1 MTDPGARDQ
10 VARLEAE
17 IERLQRVN
25 EVLMNRVERSTD
37 AAGSSY
43 SLFETN
49 LLLQSKVARQVSKLT
64 DVNRALQEEIASHQR
79 TEEEL
84 RWERNFVDAVLEA
97 ASALILV
104 LDAQGRIVRFNRTCE
119 RVSGY
124 TADDIRTTSLSRLIP
139 ASEVGKVEE
148 TFQALLARRGGE
160 RAENHWVSRAGEL
173 RLISWSNST
182 IVGDDGE
189 VEYVVSLGIDIT
201 EARAAQ
207 RQLELYQRIFLA
219 SRDAILITDP
229 NGFVTQA
236 NPAYVE
242 LRGVSEDQIRGTH
255 ARDVTTQGD
264 GLSAALMRDGA
275 YKGESG
281 IRTVNDE
288 ERTVDLS
295 VFPIEDDEHNRIH
308 WVGMARDITD
318 LKRALDALEKKNREL
333 RDAQASLVQTEKM
346 AALGKL
352 VAGIAHEINTPVGS
366 IASMHD
372 SLVRAIAKLEQ
383 CVHRNP
389 PTDDADRAKV
399 ERMLSVIADANRVI
413 HTGTDRVTA
422 IVRRLRSFARLDE
435 AELKRADIHEGIDDT
450 LSLLHHELR
459 HEVNVV
465 RRYGALPSVPHFVG
479 RLNQVFLNLLV
490 NARQAI
496 SGPGTITIST
506 ELADGM
512 VSVSIHD
519 TGCGIPEEHLD
530 QIFDPGFTT
539 KGVGVGTGLGLSI
552 CYQIVEAHRGTL
564 SVASEV
570 GRGTTFT
577 LRFPANLDELLG
589 VS

>member
-1 MTDPGARDQ
+1 MADPDSLAKITQ
-10 VARLEAE
+10 LEAEVARL
-17 IERLQRVN
+17 RRVN
-25 EVLMNRVERSTD
+25 EVLMNRVERSSD

-49 LLLQSKVARQVSKLT
+49 LLLQSKVARHVSKLT
-64 DVNRALQEEIASHQR
+64 DVNRALQQEIASHRR

-84 RWERNFVDAVLEA
+84 RWERNFVDAVLQA

-124 TADDIRTTSLSRLIP
+124 TVDEIRCASLSKLIP
-139 ASEVGKVEE
+139 NSEQAKVDDV
-148 TFQALLARRGGE
+148 FQALLARRGGE
-160 RAENHWVSRAGEL
+160 RAENHWVSRSGKQ

-182 IVGDDGE
+182 IVGADGK
-189 VEYVVSLGIDIT
+189 VEYIVSLGVDVT

-207 RQLELYQRIFLA
+207 RQLELYQRIYLA

-229 NGFVTQA
+229 GGFVMQA

-242 LRGVSEDQIRGTH
+242 LRGISEAEIRGTH
-255 ARDVTTQGD
+255 ARDVTTHGEEVAQ
-264 GLSAALMRDGA
+264 ALVRDGG
-275 YKGESG
+275 YKGESRIETANG
-281 IRTVNDE
+281 E

-295 VFPIEDDEHNRIH
+295 VFPIEDDEHTTMH

-318 LKRALDALEKKNREL
+318 LKRALEALERKNREL
-333 RDAQASLVQTEKM
+333 RDTQASLVQTEKM

-372 SLVRAIAKLEQ
+372 SLVRAISKLEH
-383 CVHRNP
+383 CIRAHP
-389 PTDDADRAKV
+389 PADEAERAKV
-399 ERMLSVIADANRVI
+399 DRMLAVIAEANRVI

-435 AELKRADIHEGIDDT
+435 AELKRANIHEGIDDT

-459 HEVNVV
+459 HDVQVV
-465 RRYGALPSVPHFVG
+465 REYGDLPSVPHFVG

-496 SGPGTITIST
+496 SGHGTITIT
-506 ELADGM
+506 TALEDNT
-512 VSVSIHD
+512 VRVCIRD
-519 TGCGIPEEHLD
+519 TGCGIPEEHLE

-552 CYQIVEAHRGTL
+552 CYQIVEAHRGTI
-564 SVASEV
+564 SVASQV
-570 GRGTTFT
+570 GQGTTFT
-577 LRFPANLDELLG
+577 VRFPANLDELLG
-589 VS
+589 IS

>member
-1 MTDPGARDQ
+1 LTDPDAPRQ
-10 VARLEAE
+10 IPQLEAE
-17 IERLQRVN
+17 LERLRRIN
-25 EVLMNRVERSTD
+25 EVLMNRVERSSD

-49 LLLQSKVARQVSKLT
+49 LLLQSKVARQVAKLT
-64 DVNRALQEEIASHQR
+64 DVNRALQHEIASHQH

-84 RWERNFVDAVLEA
+84 RWERNFVDAVLQA

-104 LDAQGRIVRFNRTCE
+104 LDAQGLIVRFNRTCE

-124 TADDIRTTSLSRLIP
+124 TADEIRSASLSKLVP
-139 ASEVGKVEE
+139 ANERAKVDEV
-148 TFQALLARRGGE
+148 FRALLERRGGE
-160 RAENHWVSRAGEL
+160 RTENHWVSRGGEQ

-182 IVGDDGE
+182 IAGDDGT
-189 VEYVVSLGIDIT
+189 VEYVVSLGVDVT

-207 RQLELYQRIFLA
+207 RQLELYQRIYLA

-229 NGFVTQA
+229 DGFVTEA

-242 LRGVSEDQIRGTH
+242 LRGIPEEQIRGTH
-255 ARDVTTQGD
+255 ARDVTTHGD
-264 GLSAALMRDGA
+264 DLGALLIRDGGF
-275 YKGESG
+275 KGESR
-281 IRTVNDE
+281 IRTAQNE
-288 ERTVDLS
+288 ERSVDLS
-295 VFPIEDDEHNRIH
+295 VFPIEDDDHRTIH

-318 LKRALDALEKKNREL
+318 LKRVLEALERKNREL
-333 RDAQASLVQTEKM
+333 RDTQASLVQTEKM

-383 CVHRNP
+383 CVHAHP
-389 PTDDADRAKV
+389 PPEGPDRAKV
-399 ERMLSVIADANRVI
+399 DRMLSVIADANRVI

-459 HEVNVV
+459 HDVQVV
-465 RRYGALPSVPHFVG
+465 RRYGQVPAVPHFVG

-496 SGPGTITIST
+496 SGRGTITITT
-506 ELADGM
+506 ELEGNA
-512 VSVSIHD
+512 VRVCIHD
-519 TGCGIPEEHLD
+519 TGCGIPAEHLG

-552 CYQIVEAHRGTL
+552 CYQIVEAHHGTITVESEVDRGT
-564 SVASEV
+564 S
-570 GRGTTFT
+570 FT
-577 LRFPANLDELLG
+577 VRFPANLDELLG